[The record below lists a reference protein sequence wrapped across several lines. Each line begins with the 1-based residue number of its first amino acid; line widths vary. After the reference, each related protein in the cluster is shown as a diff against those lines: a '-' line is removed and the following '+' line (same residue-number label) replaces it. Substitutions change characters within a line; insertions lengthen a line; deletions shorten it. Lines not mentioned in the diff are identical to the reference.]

1 MESAQMGI
9 FDKAKDALDDNPDQ
23 VDGGLDQAADYAE
36 DPGPHHPSQMDLSAD
51 TAKADDYVG
60 SRSEAESIPDPTQ
73 ANSPPVG
80 SPEPPD

>member
-23 VDGGLDQAADYAE
+23 VDGGLDKAADYTE
-36 DPGPHHPSQMDLSAD
+36 DPRPHDSQIDSSAD
-51 TAKADDYVG
+51 TAKADDYLG
-60 SRSEAESIPDPTQ
+60 SRGEAESIPDPTQ
-73 ANSPPVG
+73 ANAPPVG

>member
-1 MESAQMGI
+1 MGI

-36 DPGPHHPSQMDLSAD
+36 DPGPHDSQIDSSADSAD
-51 TAKADDYVG
+51 TAKADDYLS
-60 SRSEAESIPDPTQ
+60 SRGEAESIPDPTH
-73 ANSPPVG
+73 ANAPPVG

>member
-1 MESAQMGI
+1 MGI

-36 DPGPHHPSQMDLSAD
+36 EPGAHDSQIDSSAD
-51 TAKADDYVG
+51 TAKKADDYLG
-60 SRSEAESIPDPTQ
+60 SRDEAESMPDPTQ
-73 ANSPPVG
+73 SNAPPVG

>member
-1 MESAQMGI
+1 MGI

-36 DPGPHHPSQMDLSAD
+36 DPGPHHPSQMDSSAD

-73 ANSPPVG
+73 ANAPPVG

>member
-23 VDGGLDQAADYAE
+23 VEGGPDEAAEYAE
-36 DPGPHHPSQMDLSAD
+36 DRAAHPSQMDSSAD
-51 TAKADDYVG
+51 MAKADDYLG
-60 SRSEAESIPDPTQ
+60 SSGEAESIPDPTESN
-73 ANSPPVG
+73 APPVG